1 MSAVYFDTLNEL
13 SLEIPPDGL
22 GKNVTVEVPV
32 YLLGLVD
39 GPKKS
44 GLLLV
49 TDFLSGKPFVSKQNA
64 ISFDMLRSGGP
75 LPDDFIFSI
84 PCTRTCY
91 SSLLKRFKS
100 DQILFSK
107 AQFSAVSFDLTYS
120 PEGKCIG
127 KEMASANNVADVATF
142 KNLAA
147 AKALFERF
155 TKLVNDDIQSRVAAR
170 VKALLKNND
179 AKRRRVDEGIFSS
192 WRQSRVTHGADL
204 AFHQNPVDVETQQ
217 FDDFVAP
224 RISDETMMSQPERQV
239 PNTSLLTDTTVNTN
253 GKSVGTEL
261 VCTSNS
267 SNSNGTLISQ
277 NQPTR
282 PVAVI
287 AESSLRFSSQGSPSS
302 CSLLSDKFD
311 NFLVNR
317 ISINSLFKLP
327 ESASETNKGHVFEIK
342 GFFRSPLP
350 LDHFVVKPYGRTLK
364 FSGFRLFLFEDLG
377 SSNLDYLE
385 LEFPSVEETCRFLG
399 LLEEEDWFLKHASVI
414 RDLQRILDRSGP
426 IAASVTRRS
435 TKLAGGNTERSYWTC
450 CGTLQS
456 LSQGF

>member
-287 AESSLRFSSQGSPSS
+287 AESSL
-302 CSLLSDKFD
+302 
-311 NFLVNR
+311 
-317 ISINSLFKLP
+317 SLFKLP